1 MFDIPIITH
10 CKCFHCKYF
19 IASILPYHMKRW
31 SFMGSL
37 AQAKGLYKKR

>member
-1 MFDIPIITH
+1 MLPLQILYF
-10 CKCFHCKYF
+10 KYF